1 MTIETAKAI
10 LNTSRHEVSRLSQG
24 DHTNADRVAFEARM
38 ERLRPRVFLRIVMLP
53 R

>member
-10 LNTSRHEVSRLSQG
+10 LNTRRHEASRLSQG
-24 DHTNADRVAFEARM
+24 DYTYADRVAFESRM
-38 ERLRPRVFLRIVMLP
+38 ERLRPRVFLRVAMLP